1 MNYINGSELANK
13 RFIQL
18 ENGDLREA
26 QGKYVPEHEQQYYFL
41 NIYGCIIL
49 ATYNSY
55 SSIDKWAMKH
65 NLVFRTEEEC
75 KDYKKLLE
83 TLDEYTFEPDWNDGE
98 QEKWYLEFNHR
109 DCELM
114 FILCYYMRP
123 QCVCFQ
129 SKERGEA
136 FVEKVG
142 EEAVERYM
150 FDYWR

>member
-1 MNYINGSELANK
+1 MEYINGSELANK
-13 RFIQL
+13 RFIKL
-18 ENGDLREA
+18 DNGDLREV
-26 QGKYVPEHEQQYYFL
+26 QGKYVPKYNELYHYLGNCGRISFYY
-41 NIYGCIIL
+41 NRDNSVDEWIL
-49 ATYNSY
+49 
-55 SSIDKWAMKH
+55 KH

-75 KDYKKLLE
+75 KDYKKFLE
-83 TLDEYTFEPDWNDGE
+83 TLDEYAFEPDWNDEE

>member
-1 MNYINGSELANK
+1 MEYINGSELANK
-13 RFIQL
+13 RFIKL
-18 ENGDLREA
+18 DNGDLREV
-26 QGKYVPEHEQQYYFL
+26 QGKYVPKYNELYYYL
-41 NIYGCIIL
+41 GNCGRIASYYNRDNSVDEWIL
-49 ATYNSY
+49 
-55 SSIDKWAMKH
+55 KH
-65 NLVFRTEEEC
+65 NLVFRTEDEC

-83 TLDEYTFEPDWNDGE
+83 TLDEYTFEPDWNDEE

>member
-1 MNYINGSELANK
+1 MEYINGSELANK

-18 ENGDLREA
+18 ENGDLREV
-26 QGKYVPEHEQQYYFL
+26 QGKYVPKYNEPYYYLGNCGRISFYY
-41 NIYGCIIL
+41 NRDNSVDEWIL
-49 ATYNSY
+49 
-55 SSIDKWAMKH
+55 KH

-83 TLDEYTFEPDWNDGE
+83 TLDEYTFEPDWNDEE

-142 EEAVERYM
+142 EEAVKRYM
-150 FDYWR
+150 FDIWE